1 MYQMSVNF
9 CKFCASSDNLPI
21 EHLAIQIEHHCSL
34 SCKNKFK
41 YTFHQL
47 KTHEKFPVR
56 LKRYTFY
63 IEAF

>member
-9 CKFCASSDNLPI
+9 CKFCAYSDNLPI

-47 KTHEKFPVR
+47 KTHEKFP
-56 LKRYTFY
+56 L
-63 IEAF
+63 